1 MTSPPIELDEV
12 QAVVREHVAAIEHER
27 RLPDAVVEA
36 LHRSGL
42 HRLAIPAELGG
53 LEAPVRTTVAA
64 VAAIAA
70 TDGSTGWCAAIGAGS
85 NVFAGYLPRDAA
97 REVFADPDQGNATMF
112 APTGT
117 VDAAGRYGRLSGRW
131 PFTSNCLHSAW
142 AGLGALVRP
151 DGGPPEPAPRV
162 VFVPLPDLEVENTW
176 FVAGLRG
183 TGSHHVAAH
192 DVAVDLERSCHFGDP
207 AWPAGAVWRLPIY
220 TVLIPMLSAV
230 PLGIARGALDDA
242 LAIARGGR
250 EARRGQLHD
259 DAVGMAELGVAD
271 TELRAFSALLD
282 ESLAEAA
289 ALVER
294 GDPVDR
300 RLQAR
305 ILLAGMRACDV
316 AVQATSVAHNLAGAA
331 AVYDGSRLQRALRDV
346 QTARQHQL
354 FSHQHRAPLAAA
366 VAGRDVEYRP
376 FLM

>member
-12 QAVVREHVAAIEHER
+12 QAVVREHVAAIEQDR

-53 LEAPVRTTVAA
+53 LEAPVGTTVAA
-64 VAAIAA
+64 IAAIAA

-97 REVFADPDQGNATMF
+97 RGCSPIPTRATPRCSRPR
-112 APTGT
+112 ARSTPPAGT
-117 VDAAGRYGRLSGRW
+117 AASRAAGRSPATACTAPGPGSGR
-131 PFTSNCLHSAW
+131 SSAPT
-142 AGLGALVRP
+142 AVQ
-151 DGGPPEPAPRV
+151 PEPAPRV

-230 PLGIARGALDDA
+230 PVGIARGALDDA

-300 RLQAR
+300 PLQAR